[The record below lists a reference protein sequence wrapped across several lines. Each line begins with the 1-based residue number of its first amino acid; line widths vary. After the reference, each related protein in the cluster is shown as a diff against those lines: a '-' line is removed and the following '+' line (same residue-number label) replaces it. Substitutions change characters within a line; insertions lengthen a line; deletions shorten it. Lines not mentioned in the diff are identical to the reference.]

1 MYNRTLLI
9 ETQPLQDAGGLG
21 GSVRR
26 AFALSIRSANDS
38 PGAPPAPGAST
49 LPRFFFFSGAFAGAF
64 FAGAFFVFAFFAAGG
79 FDAGTER
86 RFTRSSAR
94 GASA

>member
-1 MYNRTLLI
+1 M
-9 ETQPLQDAGGLG
+9 
-21 GSVRR
+21 RR

-49 LPRFFFFSGAFAGAF
+49 LPRFFFSGA